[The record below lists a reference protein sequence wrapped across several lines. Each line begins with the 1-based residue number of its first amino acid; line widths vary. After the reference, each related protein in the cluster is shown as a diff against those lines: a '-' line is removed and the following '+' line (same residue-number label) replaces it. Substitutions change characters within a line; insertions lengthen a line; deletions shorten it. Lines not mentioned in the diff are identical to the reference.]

1 MKKRIGIAVAAFV
14 TALILILKPFSLDL
28 MQTVTLAA
36 VACVIVCWTF
46 DLGPKWVSSIILI
59 GVLLIVGT
67 APAKTVLSFPLSA
80 TFPMIVLC
88 YLFSRGIRNSGVTKA
103 LIDPLLAK
111 FGNTPTKVLAIMI
124 ASLFVGI
131 KLIPQPLV
139 RLIMLAEIF
148 GDYLDRVHVDAIVKD
163 ILLYALFEF
172 YIIVNAGLLGA
183 DIIFN
188 TTTVSFAGVDISE
201 SQWAKLMLL
210 PTLVYLLVSVVV
222 YCFVFRKDLFGIHFA
237 SPENAAEKGLS
248 SKQKVLVAIVI
259 ATMVFWMSKPLHG
272 ISENIV
278 TLVAVAAM
286 FAIGFLKLSDYDC
299 IDIGTLVFL
308 SAAYAIGGSL
318 TASGIAS
325 QTFVALNIG
334 FPSDFSIPFVLLVVV
349 SSMALHLILGSNT
362 TTLSIAIPAFISLC
376 GNTISPTIL
385 TLLVYMSLIPH
396 HVLPFHCV
404 GMAIGVGNGYFKA
417 KMVAKVGLIMT
428 ILIFIAILLI
438 YIPWWR
444 TLGQIPPINF

>member
-46 DLGPKWVSSIILI
+46 DLGPKWVSSIVLI

-103 LIDPLLAK
+103 LIDPLLVK
-111 FGNTPTKVLAIMI
+111 FGNTPIKVLAIMI

-148 GDYLDRVHVDAIVKD
+148 GDYLDRVHVDAIVKE

-172 YIIVNAGLLGA
+172 YIIVNAGLLSA

-188 TTTVSFAGVDISE
+188 TTTVGFAGVGISE

-210 PTLVYLLVSVVV
+210 PTLVYLSISVIV
-222 YCFVFRKDLFGIHFA
+222 YCFAFRKVMFGTRFTQ
-237 SPENAAEKGLS
+237 PEDVVEKRLS
-248 SKQKVLVAIVI
+248 LKQKELVAIV
-259 ATMVFWMSKPLHG
+259 MVTIVLWMSKPLHG
-272 ISENIV
+272 ISENVV
-278 TLVAVAAM
+278 TLIAVATM
-286 FAIGFLKLSDYDC
+286 FAIGFLKPSDYNC

-325 QTFVALNIG
+325 QTFAALDIR
-334 FPSDFSIPFVLLVVV
+334 FPSDFSVSFVLLIVIT
-349 SSMALHLILGSNT
+349 SMALHLVLGSNT

-396 HVLPFHCV
+396 HVLPYHCV
-404 GMAIGVGNGYFKA
+404 GMAIGVGNGYFKS

-428 ILIFIAILLI
+428 ILIFVAVFSI

-444 TLGQIPPINF
+444 ILGQIPPIIF